1 MNATPR
7 FYNRFFL
14 LLCGLLLVGSG
25 ALVVATQF
33 STAVEQWWQALVA
46 QWQWSTVVAL
56 GIIAVVLIMAVIL
69 VASQGGGRRTQVIQ
83 VSAATATP
91 GAVAINVS
99 LINDLLSELNERQP
113 DIGKLTVSCF
123 QAGNDRALRIRTQLR
138 NGASPT
144 HMAEE
149 IENKLADIDRR
160 LGQQVP
166 RVIELVSG
174 IRTVR

>member
-33 STAVEQWWQALVA
+33 STAVEQWWQAFVA
-46 QWQWSTVVAL
+46 RWQWSTVVAL

-113 DIGKLTVSCF
+113 DIGKLTV
-123 QAGNDRALRIRTQLR
+123 RALRIRTQLR